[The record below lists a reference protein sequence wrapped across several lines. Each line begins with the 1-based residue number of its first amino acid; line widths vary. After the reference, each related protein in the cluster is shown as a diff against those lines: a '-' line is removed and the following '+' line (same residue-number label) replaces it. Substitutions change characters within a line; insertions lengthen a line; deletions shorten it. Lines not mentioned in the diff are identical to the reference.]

1 MLTAPLFSVA
11 AENEP
16 ADRGGLGVLHQ
27 FGSWIA
33 RTLLADDK
41 ALTEMWRLFAV
52 HCAPHRTPSALTQSP
67 SPLPTPPTCRG

>member
-52 HCAPHRTPSALTQSP
+52 
-67 SPLPTPPTCRG
+67 